1 MNVSSGLAEVDQPVS
16 CVYSPVFAKE
26 QASAA
31 AFFSWV
37 RILIKSPS
45 FIWPAVFGKI
55 MGT

>member
-37 RILIKSPS
+37 RILIKSPF

-55 MGT
+55 VGT